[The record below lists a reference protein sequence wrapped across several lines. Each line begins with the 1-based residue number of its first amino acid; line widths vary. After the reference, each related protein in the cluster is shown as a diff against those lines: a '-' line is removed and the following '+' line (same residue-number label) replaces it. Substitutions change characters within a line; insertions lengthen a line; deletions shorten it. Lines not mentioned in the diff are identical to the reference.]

1 MRFVLPAIVVA
12 LLATAIAGCG
22 GSADQTLSVGN
33 EETITVPSDVHG
45 FYGEMEAILA
55 QFPYQHWYTACV
67 VRASKHLLS
76 PAEAEALSELPE
88 AEREAK
94 VTRVTATAGPAC
106 EKAIGR
112 PVVDPN
118 ASPRQL
124 DILRAGT
131 IPAMTQLAESKG
143 LTSVQVACVQ
153 NGAETMSDKQLIELR
168 NGTDKAREVILLS
181 VFKPCA
187 KAK

>member
-1 MRFVLPAIVVA
+1 VRLALPAIAVA
-12 LLATAIAGCG
+12 LLAAVVAGCG
-22 GSADQTLSVGN
+22 GSGDQTLSVGS
-33 EETITVPSDVHG
+33 EETITVPGDVHG
-45 FYGEMEAILA
+45 FYGEMEAILD

-88 AEREAK
+88 ADREAK
-94 VTRVTATAGPAC
+94 VTQVIGTAGPAC

-118 ASPRQL
+118 ASRKQL
-124 DILRAGT
+124 AILRAGT
-131 IPAMTQLAESKG
+131 IPEVTELAEAKG
-143 LTSVQVACVQ
+143 LAPAQVACVQ
-153 NGAETMSDKQLIELR
+153 NGARAMSVKQLIQLR
-168 NGTDKAREVILLS
+168 NGTDKAREGILLS

-187 KAK
+187 KAR